1 MRTKISWTT
10 FSYNPWWGCF
20 KVSEGCRN
28 CYAETFAKRTG
39 RSIWGPPAT
48 TGRRFFADKHWQEP
62 LKWNAAA
69 EKAGERA
76 RVFSASMADVFEDHP
91 EVGAHRDRLFAM
103 IEQTPW
109 LDWQLLTKRPEN
121 IDRMIPAS
129 WHANPPE
136 NWWQGTS
143 VENQDAAN
151 ARIPHLVRTPATI
164 KFLSCEPLLGPVDLT
179 TVNYSAYLR
188 EFIRQAL
195 GDSGAISVGNEAVL
209 DVLNGTWDDGWDTG
223 DDGES
228 IDWVIVGGE
237 SGAGHRQMDVDWLRS
252 LVEQCREA
260 GVAVW
265 VKQDSGPY
273 PGKQGRIPDDLMIQQ
288 LPEARP

>member
-1 MRTKISWTT
+1 MVANSAISWTT
-10 FSYNPWWGCF
+10 HTFNGWWGCF

-48 TGRRFFADKHWQEP
+48 TERRFFADKHWQEP

-76 RVFSASMADVFEDHP
+76 RVFSASMSDVFEDHP
-91 EVGAHRDRLFAM
+91 EVGPHRDRLFRLV
-103 IEQTPW
+103 EQTPW

-121 IDRMIPAS
+121 ILRMIPEA
-129 WHANPPE
+129 WHTNPPP

-143 VENQDAAN
+143 VENQDAAD
-151 ARIPHLVRTPATI
+151 ARIPHLLRVPAPVR
-164 KFLSCEPLLGPVDLT
+164 FLSCEPLLGPVDLRSIPDP
-179 TVNYSAYLR
+179 SAPGAWRFDALAGGWYLPAS
-188 EFIRQAL
+188 E
-195 GDSGAISVGNEAVL
+195 
-209 DVLNGTWDDGWDTG
+209 DGYPEVTG
-223 DDGES
+223 DGPDMGGLIS
-228 IDWVIVGGE
+228 WVIVGGE
-237 SGAGHRQMDVDWLRS
+237 SGPKHRPMNVDWLAS
-252 LVEQCREA
+252 LVDQCQEA

-288 LPEARP
+288 LPEVQP